1 MKLTA
6 RIDTDFRCMESYFH
20 KLFVLL
26 QEARAEEKAAPLEAH
41 DYDADESQ
49 ATYHGFSH
57 FIKPDMLMN
66 IYSLVDFWMNEICE
80 YHRKKMN
87 LSLGSRDIK
96 GQNEL
101 QARHKYLS
109 TYADLDLSTVQ
120 DNYNRLDDL
129 RKVRNSFMHGGGHVA
144 SGREQDFAGITGI
157 VLLGSLIVVENI
169 FIYNTLEH
177 AKTYLLAAAQA
188 QPLVSTKT
196 FESAARPSAD

>member
-6 RIDTDFRCMESYFH
+6 RIDTDCRCMESYFH

-26 QEARAEEKAAPLEAH
+26 EEARAEDEAAPIEVH
-41 DYDADESQ
+41 DYGADESQ

-80 YHRKKMN
+80 YHRKKKN

-96 GQNEL
+96 GKNEL

-109 TYADLDLSTVQ
+109 TYAGLNLSTVQ
-120 DNYNRLDDL
+120 VSYKRLDDL
-129 RKVRNSFMHGGGHVA
+129 RKVRNTFMHGGGHVP
-144 SGREQDFAGITGI
+144 SDRELEFSAINGIM
-157 VLLGSLIVVENI
+157 LSGSLIGIENN
-169 FIYNTLEH
+169 FIWSTLEH
-177 AKTYLLAAAQA
+177 AKKYLQAAVLA
-188 QPLVSTKT
+188 
-196 FESAARPSAD
+196 